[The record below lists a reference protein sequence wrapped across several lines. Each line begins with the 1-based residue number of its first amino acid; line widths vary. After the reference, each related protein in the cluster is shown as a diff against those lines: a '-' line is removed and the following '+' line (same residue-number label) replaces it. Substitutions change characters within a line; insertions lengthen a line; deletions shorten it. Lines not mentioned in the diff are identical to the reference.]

1 MTWGSGRFWAYVG
14 VVLGGAV
21 SLAANF
27 AHTFV
32 PPPGAPDGWEPPL
45 GAVVAGLCWPVL
57 LFVAVEILVRTE
69 WPRQSRWL
77 MARFLGLLPVA
88 GVAAFVSYRHLS
100 GLLAFYGE
108 DWLTSTIGPLAI
120 DGLMVMATGALLA
133 GSARARK
140 ARGGASSVDAPRPR
154 RAARQRAVGAQ
165 AAEQPAGDVDAF
177 ARDVAS
183 ELRARGLR
191 VSRRLLASELR
202 ARGRSISNRRAGE
215 LLKEL
220 VDGS

>member
-14 VVLGGAV
+14 VILGGTV

-32 PPPGAPDGWEPPL
+32 PPPGVADGWEPPL
-45 GAVVAGLCWPVL
+45 GAVVAALCWPAL

-69 WPRQSRWL
+69 WPRQARWL

-140 ARGGASSVDAPRPR
+140 PRDQAPSGGAPRPR
-154 RAARQRAVGAQ
+154 RAARQRASDVQ
-165 AAEQPAGDVDAF
+165 PAEPAGDVEAL
-177 ARDVAS
+177 AREVAG
-183 ELRARGLR
+183 ELRARGVR
-191 VSRRLLASELR
+191 VSRRQLTSELR

-215 LLKEL
+215 LLKGL